1 MKMIELMCV
10 ASADDKIYI
19 MLLIYIYACALYSL
33 IDTMSIVI
41 IDDDDEDDDDDD
53 DDDDSIDIIHI
64 YTRYHQ

>member
-33 IDTMSIVI
+33 IDTMSIEI
-41 IDDDDEDDDDDD
+41 IDDADDDDDD